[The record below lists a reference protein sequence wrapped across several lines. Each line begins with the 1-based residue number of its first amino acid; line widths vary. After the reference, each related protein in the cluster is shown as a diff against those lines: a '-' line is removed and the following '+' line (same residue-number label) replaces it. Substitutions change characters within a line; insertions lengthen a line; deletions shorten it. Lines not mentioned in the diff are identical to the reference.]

1 MRIVFI
7 CLIMFCWFKAQIA
20 RENTLKTSNTSES
33 DSALQLLQNTVD
45 PQYLNPNA
53 DITGSITQAPE
64 LNQLISSP
72 VPAPPS
78 ASLMN
83 SSESVVT
90 APSNAL
96 DHIVANVEDVTK
108 LLDIGGPVV
117 WILLVLSIFSLT
129 VMIVKGW
136 QFALQRPE
144 SLTEINKALAHWRS
158 NEFEQACHRLR
169 HSSPMAQI
177 VSHAMQGIYQGED
190 KEELKDELSRLAN
203 NYISQLR
210 GLLRPLEVIANLSPL
225 LGLMGTV
232 LGMIVAFKQMEAAGA
247 QVDPSVLSG
256 GIWQALLT
264 TAVGLA
270 VAIPVSA
277 LHSWLDRKVERITQT
292 LNDVVTQVFTHRP
305 KLAAVI
311 AFNQESAARAA

>member
-1 MRIVFI
+1 M
-7 CLIMFCWFKAQIA
+7 AQIA
-20 RENTLKTSNTSES
+20 RENTLKTSNTSELATSSNMSQTTVAAQTVTS
-33 DSALQLLQNTVD
+33 DIEVKAVAELPFETSLL
-45 PQYLNPNA
+45 
-53 DITGSITQAPE
+53 
-64 LNQLISSP
+64 
-72 VPAPPS
+72 PPS
-78 ASLMN
+78 AQVAN
-83 SSESVVT
+83 STDSVV
-90 APSNAL
+90 PSVSEIDTLAASL
-96 DHIVANVEDVTK
+96 ETVTK

-117 WILLVLSIFSLT
+117 WILLVLSVFSVT
-129 VMIVKGW
+129 VIIVKLW

-144 SLTEINKALAHWRS
+144 SLRDVNKALDHWRN
-158 NEFEQACHRLR
+158 NEFDQASRRLR
-169 HSSPMAQI
+169 NSSPIAQI
-177 VSHAMQGIYQGED
+177 VAHAMQGIHQGED
-190 KEELKDELSRLAN
+190 KEVLKEELSRLAN

-292 LNDVVTQVFTHRP
+292 LNDVVTQVFTHQP
-305 KLAAVI
+305 KLEAVM
-311 AFNQESAARAA
+311 ALNKQSASRAA